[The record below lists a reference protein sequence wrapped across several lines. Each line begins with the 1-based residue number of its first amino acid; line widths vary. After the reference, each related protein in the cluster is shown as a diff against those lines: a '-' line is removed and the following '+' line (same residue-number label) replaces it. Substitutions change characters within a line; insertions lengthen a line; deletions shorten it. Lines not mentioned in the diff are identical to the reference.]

1 MHKTLQRMKTMF
13 SIAMALTFTASNV
26 TAQNLVPNPGFEN
39 LSAVPCNPMFGEMSA
54 FISAWKQGSQG
65 TADILTRRATPNCYA
80 NTNSTSSMSIGSENP
95 HGGDNMGMIMTSV
108 RDNYREY
115 LGAVLTQPLVP
126 GKRYYAEV
134 YVSLADRSGFGTN
147 NIGFL
152 FRTGEFETAS
162 GFQIIQKP
170 QINHSEIIST
180 MNGWVK
186 VCGTF
191 TAAEA
196 YTHFIIG
203 NFLPENEV
211 KKQIIKEGNTG
222 LYHDHS
228 AYYIDDVCIRPASEL
243 QASGDSIVVVG
254 ATATL
259 TASGANSYKWV
270 DVSNPNVVISTDAV
284 LKIKVSRKT
293 TFRVKS
299 NDDYIDLTVNVR
311 KTMPA
316 YTESIKGRKVRKG
329 RNVIVHH
336 EEIVVQVHDKN
347 EIDGDSIALYY
358 GDSLVAQHVSL
369 GKRKQS
375 FTIKVDKHTP
385 RQLILYAENLGS
397 VPPNTAAL
405 TIKDGRDTTDVV
417 LGSDFKFCDSVLLT
431 YKEE

>member
-1 MHKTLQRMKTMF
+1 MKTALKMI
-13 SIAMALTFTASNV
+13 IALNV
-26 TAQNLVPNPGFEN
+26 TAIAAAAQNLVPNPGFEN
-39 LSAVPCNPMFGEMSA
+39 LKEIPCNPMFGDMSA
-54 FISAWKQGSQG
+54 FISDWKQGSQG
-65 TADILTRRATPNCYA
+65 TADILSRRATTTCYA
-80 NTNSTSSMSIGSENP
+80 NTNSTSGMSIGNENP

-108 RDNYREY
+108 RQDYREY
-115 LGAVLTQPLVP
+115 LGAVFSQPLVP

-134 YVSLADRSGFGTN
+134 YVTLADRSGFGTN

-152 FRTGEFETAS
+152 FRTGEFKTAS
-162 GFQIIQKP
+162 GYQIIGKP
-170 QINHSEIIST
+170 QINNTEIITT

-186 VCGTF
+186 VSGTF
-191 TAAEA
+191 TASEA
-196 YTHFIIG
+196 YTHFVIG
-203 NFLPENEV
+203 NFLPEADT
-211 KKQIIKEGNTG
+211 KKQIIKAGNTD

-228 AYYIDDVCIRPASEL
+228 AYYIDDVCIRPAGNL
-243 QASGDSIVVVG
+243 TATGDSIVAIG
-254 ATATL
+254 ATATF
-259 TASGANSYKWV
+259 TASGANTYKWV
-270 DVSNPNVVISTDAV
+270 DVSNPNVVICTDAV

-299 NDDYIDLTVNVR
+299 GDDYIDLTVNVR

-316 YTESIKGRKVRKG
+316 YTESINGRKVRKG

-336 EEIVVQVHDKN
+336 EEIEIQVHDKN

-369 GKRKQS
+369 GKRKQT
-375 FTIKVDKHTP
+375 FTIKVDKDMP

-417 LGSDFKFCDSVLLT
+417 LGSDFKFCDSVMLT
-431 YKEE
+431 YKED

>member
-1 MHKTLQRMKTMF
+1 MKT
-13 SIAMALTFTASNV
+13 ALRLALALTLLQLTAN
-26 TAQNLVPNPGFEN
+26 AQNLVPNPGFEN
-39 LSAVPCNPMFGEMSA
+39 LKQVPCNPMFGDPSA
-54 FISAWKQGSQG
+54 FISDWKQGSQG
-65 TADILTRRATPNCYA
+65 TADILSRRATPTCYA
-80 NTNSTSSMSIGSENP
+80 NTNSSSGMSIGSENP

-108 RDNYREY
+108 RQDYREY

-134 YVSLADRSGFGTN
+134 YVTLADRSGFGTN

-152 FRTGEFETAS
+152 FRTGEFKTAS
-162 GFQIIQKP
+162 GYQIIEKP
-170 QINHSEIIST
+170 QINNTEIITT

-186 VCGTF
+186 VSGTF
-191 TAAEA
+191 TATEA
-196 YTHFIIG
+196 CTHFIIG
-203 NFLPENEV
+203 NFLPEADT
-211 KKQIIKEGNTG
+211 KKQIIKAGNTD

-228 AYYIDDVCIRPASEL
+228 AYYIDDVCIKLASDL
-243 QASGDSIVVVG
+243 TAAGDSVVAIG

-259 TASGANSYKWV
+259 TASGGSSYKWF
-270 DVSNPNVVISTDAV
+270 DVSNPNVIIGTDAV

-299 NDDYIDLTVNVR
+299 GDDYIDLTVNVR
-311 KTMPA
+311 KTTPA
-316 YTESIKGRKVRKG
+316 YTETINGRKVRKG

-336 EEIVVQVHDKN
+336 EEIVIQVHDKN
-347 EIDGDSIALYY
+347 EVDGDSIALYY
-358 GDSLVAQHVSL
+358 GDSLVTQHVSL

-375 FTIKVDKHTP
+375 FTIKVDKYTP

-431 YKEE
+431 YKED